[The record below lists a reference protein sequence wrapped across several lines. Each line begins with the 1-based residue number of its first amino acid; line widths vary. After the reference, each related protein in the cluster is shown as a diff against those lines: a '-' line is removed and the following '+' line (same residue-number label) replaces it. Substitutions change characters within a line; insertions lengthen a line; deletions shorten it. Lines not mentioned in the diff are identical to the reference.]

1 MLADFFI
8 PFVSVALAEL
18 GDKTQLAVFSLSS
31 RTSKH
36 YELLAGVLLAFLL
49 SSIIAVVFGGLIAQF
64 IPQNVLKIIAGIL
77 FIGFGVFSFL
87 ETHNKLETPPLRNP
101 FISAF
106 TLVFLSEIGD
116 KSQLTVGL
124 FATRF
129 EPLWVFVGSFLALA
143 LLSIAAVYVGK
154 TFLTKINHTVLSYFS
169 AVLFIAIGIAFLL
182 L

>member
-1 MLADFFI
+1 MLADFFV

-18 GDKTQLAVFSLSS
+18 GDKTQLAIFSLSS
-31 RTSKH
+31 RTEKH

-49 SSIIAVVFGGLIAQF
+49 SSIIAVIFGGLVSQF
-64 IPQNVLKIIAGIL
+64 VPQNVLKIIAGIL
-77 FIGFGVFSFL
+77 FIGFGVFSFI
-87 ETHNKLETPPLRNP
+87 ETHNKPETPPLRNP

-116 KSQLTVGL
+116 KSQLAVGL

-129 EPLWVFVGSFLALA
+129 NPLLVFLGSFLVLA

-154 TFLTKINHTVLSYFS
+154 TLLTKINRTALSYFS
-169 AVLFIAIGIAFLL
+169 AALFILIGIGFLL
-182 L
+182 W